1 MKELLNPVEQGST
14 CRKARGR
21 GFQAFSFTGV
31 SDLTLGWTAKI

>member
-14 CRKARGR
+14 CKKARGR

-31 SDLTLGWTAKI
+31 FDLTLEWMAQV